1 MRCRGRPALGA
12 IAGFFLGLFLGVDL
26 LALGMVPLDSILL
39 TVLPFLGLAVGLAV
53 ALWAPLGQ
61 RRAQRSR

>member
-1 MRCRGRPALGA
+1 MRCRGRPALGV
-12 IAGFFLGLFLGVDL
+12 IAGFLFGLFLGIDL
-26 LALGMVPLDSILL
+26 LAVGVVPLDSALL
-39 TVLPFLGLAVGLAV
+39 TVLPFLGLVVGLAL